1 MIYLHTNPELNAREE
16 PTARER
22 ELVDAIDA
30 LLIAVDPAGIIGDE
44 AQWYLGTALKG
55 QDNLELAL
63 PLGWD
68 REVALRVLLTDKSF
82 TVGWGGELGEKPLL
96 VSFEAVPPSLGE
108 MTAAVEAEL
117 SRELRVLGRRRLFG
131 GASEFHLRHAESWTD
146 LLRGGTPS
154 REQDLKRASH
164 EATLRT
170 G

>member
-1 MIYLHTNPELNAREE
+1 MTYLHTDPELNAREE
-16 PTARER
+16 PTGRER
-22 ELVDAIDA
+22 ELIDTVDA
-30 LLIAVDPAGIIGDE
+30 LLTSVGPVGIIGDE
-44 AQWYLGTALKG
+44 AQWYLGTALED

-68 REVALRVLLTDKSF
+68 REVALRVRLTATSF
-82 TVGWGGELGEKPLL
+82 TIGWGGELGENPLVL
-96 VSFEAVPPSLGE
+96 SFESAAPSLEE

-117 SRELRVLGRRRLFG
+117 SRELRVSGRRRLFG

-154 REQDLKRASH
+154 RERDLKRASQ

>member
-1 MIYLHTNPELNAREE
+1 MTYLHTDLELNAREE
-16 PTARER
+16 PTARE
-22 ELVDAIDA
+22 LTDTIDA
-30 LLIAVDPAGIIGDE
+30 LLTSVDPAGIIGDE
-44 AQWYLGTALKG
+44 AQWYLGTALEG
-55 QDNLELAL
+55 QDNLELVL

-82 TVGWGGELGEKPLL
+82 TVGWGGELGENPLV
-96 VSFEAVPPSLGE
+96 VSFEAAMPSFGE
-108 MTAAVEAEL
+108 MTAAVETEL
-117 SRELRVLGRRRLFG
+117 SRELRVSGRRRLFG
-131 GASEFHLRHAESWTD
+131 GASEFHLRHEESWTD